1 MTNNH
6 RQALIAAFTFG
17 LVAHAGIA
25 GSFLLLNKRASKIIR
40 DAPRLALIAFLISSA
55 LWAQIDFFAFLLN
68 INSMPGCQI
77 MITFASTFDQFA
89 RVSIQQSLLWIFS
102 TRSLASLTEIG
113 VMQGFIVLR
122 LILGGVFV
130 GIQRPQL
137 NTVCLTQTSILP
149 VGITVSVVDN
159 AFVAFLLIRVI
170 SRGVYSENQRGAIT
184 PRQSRAVALVVLGLI
199 IWTGTSAPLML
210 SIHPMSIV
218 VRTTVPSVGL
228 LILIGILTLLQDRL
242 FSDNAK
248 HVQSTDDDDLDT
260 SRDINNRQMTGAEI
274 HRSRSYDEFARTS
287 AADFT
292 RASKPSPLPV
302 EPKRELPLITMPAAG
317 QANVGMGGVPV
328 LGQLFPLPRTQPSP
342 ASARPESP
350 RHILHQASLSA
361 SSSGSSSNVRT
372 SVSSQE
378 NWGETAKLG
387 ETQHSSLSSEPTTA
401 ATTAF
406 LSPGTEEV
414 RRRSP
419 RQSPRQLP
427 SPALSIFPRPTL
439 IPSQVCTPTKAVG
452 ETVVNFSL
460 PVDAR
465 VPRPYQPMRN
475 QPPKSAPL
483 AVIPRSNANEI
494 LSKREDSARTLSVV
508 HRPRPIPRKSN
519 IDRALFPA
527 EGSPNLQHHK
537 RSLSCGSM
545 RFKQSLDTP
554 AEINYDLSRLNEFAN
569 VLHANIPTPNE
580 SDRITR
586 RRSRSMVELPILPAD
601 IELKPNRNDAK
612 PRIDKS
618 DTLTALSRTLGSPT
632 LGETSI
638 QFPNSPQPTIPHP
651 HEEPVSS
658 ISSSWR
664 DPHVKGYGRRSSPIL
679 PVEDLGALTPST
691 IRDEDFAIDADIRSP
706 ATQVHVQ
713 RALTV
718 TVTAKH
724 QQRSGLGVA
733 ETLSASAESPQGPL
747 PLTVHKP
754 FVKANVGSESEL
766 RQAEDLHVAAKQH
779 LWPSQVGETRPA
791 SFSDRG
797 YSTKPRRSLPPA
809 PLVFRRTDSFYA
821 EPSPVESDFSEED
834 VVGINTDRTH
844 FDSSGPS
851 YEIPENDRLA
861 LLTNLELELNEQEHQ
876 WQTIRHTM
884 HVRDSLSTVG
894 TSPSR
899 DSRYGYGSARLS
911 KLAQQRGQ
919 LDADY
924 DILAL
929 FPQADLKS
937 RTKLAASST
946 FPRFTTSLATPTPP
960 DTDEESEYDEDHEN
974 LVGQAQVSPA
984 KAAMVLWRPIA
995 SVQAVTSAS
1004 TAPSLWTPAS
1014 KPLREFAPVELP
1026 GVSMRRPMRKG
1037 LKPLVIESSRLWE
1050 KPDSKIGVSNHGLW
1064 QSASQVKT
1072 QVVEVKVQQSK
1083 PPRNP
1088 PRRIKRVTM
1097 LPDILESPKPLP
1109 DRRGTLGIFQFPWGD
1124 RSDCATITP
1133 MFMSG
1138 MTYQPAVDGVMQMQ
1152 NSGSVFDMEDYEQD
1166 DGEYY
1171 DSSETYDSDDED
1183 CFELA
1188 QPVPQPTDTY
1198 FHGAP
1203 LEKISSHEDELK
1215 PWSIAEAGTDS
1226 ELLKHCET
1234 SEDAYAKDVQVQ
1246 MQMHG
1251 SSNDKA
1257 NDRTSHRT
1265 QTQVK
1270 YDEDGDADSESESP
1284 QAGDYSA
1291 KAGAAVGVP
1300 PTSTTTMAMTLTD
1313 MDLREHSSDK
1323 NRIRVRQQPQFGGRV
1338 ASISM
1343 PVPQM
1348 ARCLLMDM
1356 GQDGQDWAGA
1366 PITADDGTH
1375 GMSKFILDPCLDMGS
1390 KSRGAPGAGHPR
1402 QHQQATL
1409 LFRFLEDSIS
1419 KPADLKLDCDSPNP
1433 LPLIPLVIYK
1443 SETPTHRRQILV
1455 INLLY
1460 PPSIPALSS
1469 PKRTRN
1475 HPRISMALWT
1485 PSTPVSRPIKG
1496 LPQPDDSIWNTYI
1509 PSGEAVR
1516 LLPAKADMPS
1526 IKSNSLWTAPVKKAP
1541 LNNFGLWGTKQPLP
1555 GMWTQSAVNT
1565 KISYGLLQPDAET
1578 WATYLI
1584 AEDDATRVKPRA
1596 AELATVDSTSLWTP
1610 AKTVISEI
1618 VSEDGLWS
1626 GSNSAPSVSSSEP
1639 STPGETSA
1647 VNFGLWEPFPAAASG
1662 VDEEPSGLFSLS
1674 HRRTDYRTTKLAPA
1688 AQGMERS
1695 PRRALEA
1702 FPDFGFAHLWNIAPL
1717 WDSKANA
1724 TAVELQREIDSL
1736 VLEGLFSLNHRRNN
1750 FRTTSES
1757 PAALETRPKQRISQ
1771 QSLPKLNSD
1780 SLWSVHASSQDL
1792 GEINWLALSTV
1803 RPRTASVVSL
1813 TDSES
1818 VVSDVPAL
1826 TRASSIKSEKSR
1838 PAATPAE
1845 WLAALNEAIRLGS
1858 GKTSAMDTEDSCAPD
1873 SDNYQL
1879 WSKPD
1884 AGIGEPIIAS
1894 DELWKPSTARFLE
1907 LTPTLSEFD
1916 KQHIASGTSQRG
1928 RTQKSRPPMPLYP
1941 GSSSSAF
1948 LPGASETPRDFSAQ
1962 GLWVRAQSPAPG
1974 AKDDGSWIDKS
1985 LRKGLSF
1992 VQLW

>member
-6 RQALIAAFTFG
+6 RQALVAAFTFG

-25 GSFLLLNKRASKIIR
+25 GAFLLLNNRASKIIR

-77 MITFASTFDQFA
+77 MVTFASTFDQFA

-102 TRSLASLTEIG
+102 THSLASLTEIG

-122 LILGGVFV
+122 LVLGGVFV

-137 NTVCLTQTSILP
+137 NTICLTQTSILP
-149 VGITVSVVDN
+149 VGITVSVVDT

-170 SRGVYSENQRGAIT
+170 SRGVYSETQRGAIS

-210 SIHPMSIV
+210 SIQPMAIV

-228 LILIGILTLLQDRL
+228 LILIGILTLFQDRL
-242 FSDNAK
+242 FSDNSK
-248 HVQSTDDDDLDT
+248 HIQSADVNDFDA
-260 SRDINNRQMTGAEI
+260 SRDFSTRQITSADI
-274 HRSRSYDEFARTS
+274 RRPRSYDEIARTS

-292 RASKPSPLPV
+292 GASKPWPV
-302 EPKRELPLITMPAAG
+302 PAEPKRELPLITMPAAG
-317 QANVGMGGVPV
+317 QANIGMGGVPV
-328 LGQLFPLPRTQPSP
+328 LGQLFPLPRTQTLPS
-342 ASARPESP
+342 STKPESS
-350 RHILHQASLSA
+350 RQILHQANLST
-361 SSSGSSSNVRT
+361 SSSGSSSNSRT
-372 SVSSQE
+372 SASSQE
-378 NWGETAKLG
+378 NWADTVKLA
-387 ETQHSSLSSEPTTA
+387 ESQHSSLSSESA
-401 ATTAF
+401 ASATTSAF

-419 RQSPRQLP
+419 RQSPRHLP
-427 SPALSIFPRPTL
+427 SPALSIFPRTTPTTL
-439 IPSQVCTPTKAVG
+439 QARTPTKAGG
-452 ETVVNFSL
+452 EAVVNFSL
-460 PVDAR
+460 PVEAR

-483 AVIPRSNANEI
+483 AVIPRNNANEI
-494 LSKREDSARTLSVV
+494 LAKREDSAKTLSVV

-537 RSLSCGSM
+537 RSLSCGSV
-545 RFKQSLDTP
+545 RFKQPHDTP

-569 VLHANIPTPNE
+569 VLHANIPTPTE
-580 SDRITR
+580 TDRITR

-601 IELKPNRNDAK
+601 IEFKPNRNEAK
-612 PRIDKS
+612 PQIDKS
-618 DTLTALSRTLGSPT
+618 NTLTAPTKTPASLTL
-632 LGETSI
+632 
-638 QFPNSPQPTIPHP
+638 
-651 HEEPVSS
+651 VSAT
-658 ISSSWR
+658 SSSWR
-664 DPHVKGYGRRSSPIL
+664 DPHGKGYGRRSSPIL
-679 PVEDLGALTPST
+679 PVEDLSALTPST
-691 IRDEDFAIDADIRSP
+691 VRDDDFALDADIRSP
-706 ATQVHVQ
+706 AMQVHVQ

-724 QQRSGLGVA
+724 QQQSGLRD
-733 ETLSASAESPQGPL
+733 ESPQEPL

-754 FVKANVGSESEL
+754 SAEANVGSESEL
-766 RQAEDLHVAAKQH
+766 RRAEDLHLTAKQH
-779 LWPSQVGETRPA
+779 FWPSQVGETRPA
-791 SFSDRG
+791 TFSDRG
-797 YSTKPRRSLPPA
+797 YTTKPRRSLPPA

-821 EPSPVESDFSEED
+821 EPSPVESDLSEED
-834 VVGINTDRTH
+834 VVGIFPDRTR
-844 FDSSGPS
+844 SS
-851 YEIPENDRLA
+851 YQIAENDRLA

-946 FPRFTTSLATPTPP
+946 YPRFTNSLATPTPP
-960 DTDEESEYDEDHEN
+960 DTDEESEYAEDHED
-974 LVGQAQVSPA
+974 VIGHTQISPA

-995 SVQAVTSAS
+995 SVQAVTSTS
-1004 TAPSLWTPAS
+1004 TAPSLWTPARR
-1014 KPLREFAPVELP
+1014 PLREIAPVEIP
-1026 GVSMRRPMRKG
+1026 GRSIRGPVRKDMRS
-1037 LKPLVIESSRLWE
+1037 LVIESSRLWE
-1050 KPDSKIGVSNHGLW
+1050 KPESKTEVSNNGLW
-1064 QSASQVKT
+1064 QPVSQVKT

-1133 MFMSG
+1133 MFMPG
-1138 MTYQPAVDGVMQMQ
+1138 MTYQPVVDGGMQTQMQ
-1152 NSGSVFDMEDYEQD
+1152 HSGSVFDMEDYEQD

-1203 LEKISSHEDELK
+1203 PEKISTSHEDELK
-1215 PWSIAEAGTDS
+1215 PQSIAEQGIDS

-1234 SEDAYAKDVQVQ
+1234 SEDGYAKDAQ
-1246 MQMHG
+1246 MQMHDSG
-1251 SSNDKA
+1251 RDDKA
-1257 NDRTSHRT
+1257 NDRTSLRT

-1270 YDEDGDADSESESP
+1270 YDEDGDADSESDSP

-1291 KAGAAVGVP
+1291 KAGTAVGAP
-1300 PTSTTTMAMTLTD
+1300 PTSTTTIAMTIAD
-1313 MDLREHSSDK
+1313 MDLREHVSEK

-1343 PVPQM
+1343 PVPLM
-1348 ARCLLMDM
+1348 ARCLLMDV
-1356 GQDGQDWAGA
+1356 GRNEQDWAGA
-1366 PITADDGTH
+1366 PITDDNGTH
-1375 GMSKFILDPCLDMGS
+1375 GTSKSILGPCTDRES
-1390 KSRGAPGAGHPR
+1390 KSRGAPGAGHP
-1402 QHQQATL
+1402 QQHHHQQATL

-1419 KPADLKLDCDSPNP
+1419 KPADLKLDSPLSHVPTKDSLNP
-1433 LPLIPLVIYK
+1433 
-1443 SETPTHRRQILV
+1443 
-1455 INLLY
+1455 
-1460 PPSIPALSS
+1460 A
-1469 PKRTRN
+1469 
-1475 HPRISMALWT
+1475 
-1485 PSTPVSRPIKG
+1485 
-1496 LPQPDDSIWNTYI
+1496 
-1509 PSGEAVR
+1509 GEAAR

-1541 LNNFGLWGTKQPLP
+1541 VNNFGLWGTTQPLP
-1555 GMWTQSAVNT
+1555 GMWTQSPFNT
-1565 KISYGLLQPDAET
+1565 KISYGLPQPDAET
-1578 WATYLI
+1578 WATYLVV
-1584 AEDDATRVKPRA
+1584 EDDATRVKPRE
-1596 AELATVDSTSLWTP
+1596 AEPLPVDSTSLWTP
-1610 AKTVISEI
+1610 AIPVISEI

-1626 GSNSAPSVSSSEP
+1626 GSNSAPSVSGSEP
-1639 STPGETSA
+1639 STPSETSA
-1647 VNFGLWEPFPAAASG
+1647 VNFGLWEPLAATASID
-1662 VDEEPSGLFSLS
+1662 DEEPIGLFSLS

-1702 FPDFGFAHLWNIAPL
+1702 FPDFGFTHLWNMAPL

-1724 TAVELQREIDSL
+1724 AAVQLQREIDSL

-1771 QSLPKLNSD
+1771 QSLPKLNTD
-1780 SLWSVHASSQDL
+1780 SLWSVRASSQDVT
-1792 GEINWLALSTV
+1792 EINWLALSTV
-1803 RPRTASVVSL
+1803 RPRTASVVSF

-1826 TRASSIKSEKSR
+1826 TRASSIKSEMSR

-1845 WLAALNEAIRLGS
+1845 WLAALDEAIRLGS
-1858 GKTSAMDTEDSCAPD
+1858 GKAPEMDTEDPCAPD

-1879 WSKPD
+1879 WSKPGAD
-1884 AGIGEPIIAS
+1884 IGEPVIAS

-1928 RTQKSRPPMPLYP
+1928 RVQKARPPMPLYP

>member
-6 RQALIAAFTFG
+6 RQALVAAFTFG

-25 GSFLLLNKRASKIIR
+25 GAFLLNNRASKIIR
-40 DAPRLALIAFLISSA
+40 GAPRLALIAFLISSA

-77 MITFASTFDQFA
+77 MVTFASTFDQFA
-89 RVSIQQSLLWIFS
+89 RVSIQQSLLWFFS
-102 TRSLASLTEIG
+102 THSLASLTEIG
-113 VMQGFIVLR
+113 VMQGFVVLR

-137 NTVCLTQTSILP
+137 NTICLTQTSILP
-149 VGITVSVVDN
+149 VGITVSVVDT

-170 SRGVYSENQRGAIT
+170 SRGVYSETQRGAIS

-210 SIHPMSIV
+210 SIQPMSIV

-228 LILIGILTLLQDRL
+228 LMLIGTLTLFQDRL
-242 FSDNAK
+242 FSDNSK
-248 HVQSTDDDDLDT
+248 HIQPADANNFDA
-260 SRDINNRQMTGAEI
+260 SRDFNTRQIISEDI
-274 HRSRSYDEFARTS
+274 RRPRSYEDMARTS
-287 AADFT
+287 AADYT
-292 RASKPSPLPV
+292 AASKPWPV
-302 EPKRELPLITMPAAG
+302 PAEPKRELPLITMPAAG
-317 QANVGMGGVPV
+317 QANIGMGGVPV
-328 LGQLFPLPRTQPSP
+328 LGQLFPLPRTRTSP
-342 ASARPESP
+342 NSTKPESS
-350 RHILHQASLSA
+350 RQTLHQANLST
-361 SSSGSSSNVRT
+361 SSSGSSSDSRT
-372 SVSSQE
+372 SASSQE
-378 NWGETAKLG
+378 NWADTVKLA
-387 ETQHSSLSSEPTTA
+387 ESQHSSLSSENTTC
-401 ATTAF
+401 ATTSAF
-406 LSPGTEEV
+406 LSPGADEV

-427 SPALSIFPRPTL
+427 SPALSIFPRTAPTTL
-439 IPSQVCTPTKAVG
+439 QARTPTKAGV
-452 ETVVNFSL
+452 EAIVNFSL

-465 VPRPYQPMRN
+465 VPRPFQPMRI
-475 QPPKSAPL
+475 QPPKSAPF

-494 LSKREDSARTLSVV
+494 LAKRKDSAKTLSVV

-537 RSLSCGSM
+537 RSLSCGSV
-545 RFKQSLDTP
+545 RFKQPHDTP

-569 VLHANIPTPNE
+569 VLHANIPTPTGT
-580 SDRITR
+580 DRIMR

-601 IELKPNRNDAK
+601 IEFKPNCNEAK
-612 PRIDKS
+612 PQIDKS
-618 DTLTALSRTLGSPT
+618 NTLTAPTKTPASLTLV
-632 LGETSI
+632 ETSI
-638 QFPNSPQPTIPHP
+638 QFPKSPQPTTAQIDN
-651 HEEPVSS
+651 EPVSTT
-658 ISSSWR
+658 SSSWR
-664 DPHVKGYGRRSSPIL
+664 DPHGKGYGRRSSPIL
-679 PVEDLGALTPST
+679 PVEDLSALTPST
-691 IRDEDFAIDADIRSP
+691 VRDEDFALDADIRSP
-706 ATQVHVQ
+706 AMQVHVQ

-724 QQRSGLGVA
+724 QQQSGLRVA
-733 ETLSASAESPQGPL
+733 ETLSASSDETSREPL
-747 PLTVHKP
+747 PLSVRKP
-754 FVKANVGSESEL
+754 STEANVGSESEL
-766 RQAEDLHVAAKQH
+766 RRAEDSNPTAKQH
-779 LWPSQVGETRPA
+779 WQSQVGETRPA
-791 SFSDRG
+791 TFSDRG
-797 YSTKPRRSLPPA
+797 YTTKPRRSLPPA

-821 EPSPVESDFSEED
+821 EPSPVESDLSEED
-834 VVGINTDRTH
+834 VGILPDRTC
-844 FDSSGPS
+844 SS
-851 YEIPENDRLA
+851 YQIAENDKLA

-937 RTKLAASST
+937 RTKLAVSST
-946 FPRFTTSLATPTPP
+946 YPRFTNSIATPTPP
-960 DTDEESEYDEDHEN
+960 DTDEESEYAEDHEDFI
-974 LVGQAQVSPA
+974 GHTQMSPA
-984 KAAMVLWRPIA
+984 KTAMVLWRPMA
-995 SVQAVTSAS
+995 SVQAVASTS
-1004 TAPSLWTPAS
+1004 TAPSLWTPAPR
-1014 KPLREFAPVELP
+1014 PLREIAPVEIP
-1026 GVSMRRPMRKG
+1026 GRSIRGPVRKDVRS
-1037 LKPLVIESSRLWE
+1037 LAIESSTLWE
-1050 KPDSKIGVSNHGLW
+1050 KPESKTEVSSDMLW
-1064 QSASQVKT
+1064 QPVSQVKS
-1072 QVVEVKVQQSK
+1072 QVVEVTVQQSK

-1133 MFMSG
+1133 MFIPVP
-1138 MTYQPAVDGVMQMQ
+1138 YQPVVDGGMQTQ
-1152 NSGSVFDMEDYEQD
+1152 VQHSGSVFDMEDYEQD

-1203 LEKISSHEDELK
+1203 PEKTSTSHEDELK
-1215 PWSIAEAGTDS
+1215 PRSIDEQGTDS

-1234 SEDAYAKDVQVQ
+1234 SEDAYAKDVQ
-1246 MQMHG
+1246 MQMHDSG
-1251 SSNDKA
+1251 RGDKA
-1257 NDRTSHRT
+1257 NDRTSLRT

-1291 KAGAAVGVP
+1291 KAGTAAGAP
-1300 PTSTTTMAMTLTD
+1300 PTSTTTMAMTIAD
-1313 MDLREHSSDK
+1313 MDLREHVSEK

-1343 PVPQM
+1343 PVPLM
-1348 ARCLLMDM
+1348 ARCLLMHV
-1356 GQDGQDWAGA
+1356 GLNEQDWAGA
-1366 PITADDGTH
+1366 PIINDTVHAT
-1375 GMSKFILDPCLDMGS
+1375 SKSILDPCTDRES
-1390 KSRGAPGAGHPR
+1390 KSRGAPVAGHPH
-1402 QHQQATL
+1402 QQQQATL

-1419 KPADLKLDCDSPNP
+1419 KPADLKLDCDSPTPQP
-1433 LPLIPLVIYK
+1433 LSPLVIYK
-1443 SETPTHRRQILV
+1443 SESPTSRRQILV

-1460 PPSIPALSS
+1460 PPSISTQSS
-1469 PKRTRN
+1469 LQQTTNYPN
-1475 HPRISMALWT
+1475 ISMALWI
-1485 PSTPVSRPIKG
+1485 PSTPVSRPNKG
-1496 LPQPDDSIWNTYI
+1496 LPQPDDSTWNSYI
-1509 PSGEAVR
+1509 PTGEASR

-1526 IKSNSLWTAPVKKAP
+1526 IQSNSLWTAPVKKAP
-1541 LNNFGLWGTKQPLP
+1541 VDNFGLWGTTQPLP
-1555 GMWTQSAVNT
+1555 GMWTQSPLDT
-1565 KISYGLLQPDAET
+1565 KISYGLPQPDAET
-1578 WATYLI
+1578 WVTYLI
-1584 AEDDATRVKPRA
+1584 AEDDAPRVKPRE
-1596 AELATVDSTSLWTP
+1596 AEPLPVDSTSLWTP
-1610 AKTVISEI
+1610 AIPVISDI

-1626 GSNSAPSVSSSEP
+1626 GPSSAPSVTGSEP
-1639 STPGETSA
+1639 SA
-1647 VNFGLWEPFPAAASG
+1647 VNFGLWEPLPTTAS
-1662 VDEEPSGLFSLS
+1662 VDDEEPIGLFSLS

-1702 FPDFGFAHLWNIAPL
+1702 FPDFGFTHLWNMAPL
-1717 WDSKANA
+1717 WDSRANVA
-1724 TAVELQREIDSL
+1724 AVQLQREIDSL

-1771 QSLPKLNSD
+1771 QSLPKLNTD
-1780 SLWSVHASSQDL
+1780 SLWSVRASSQDAT
-1792 GEINWLALSTV
+1792 EINWLAASTA
-1803 RPRTASVVSL
+1803 RPRTASVVSF
-1813 TDSES
+1813 TDGES

-1826 TRASSIKSEKSR
+1826 TRASSIKSEMSR

-1845 WLAALNEAIRLGS
+1845 WLAALDEAIRLGS
-1858 GKTSAMDTEDSCAPD
+1858 GKAPEMDTEDPCAPD

-1879 WSKPD
+1879 WSKPGAD
-1884 AGIGEPIIAS
+1884 IGEPVIAS

-1928 RTQKSRPPMPLYP
+1928 RVQKARPPMPLYP

-1974 AKDDGSWIDKS
+1974 ARDEGSWIDKS

>member
-25 GSFLLLNKRASKIIR
+25 GAFLLNKRTSKIIR
-40 DAPRLALIAFLISSA
+40 NAPRLALIAFLISSA

-77 MITFASTFDQFA
+77 MVTFASTFDQFA

-102 TRSLASLTEIG
+102 THSLASLTEIG
-113 VMQGFIVLR
+113 VTQGFIVLR

-137 NTVCLTQTSILP
+137 NAVCLTQTSILP

-218 VRTTVPSVGL
+218 VRTTVPSVE
-228 LILIGILTLLQDRL
+228 
-242 FSDNAK
+242 
-248 HVQSTDDDDLDT
+248 STDVDDHDT
-260 SRDINNRQMTGAEI
+260 SRDMNTRQMTSAEI
-274 HRSRSYDEFARTS
+274 HHSRSYNEFARTS
-287 AADFT
+287 TADFT
-292 RASKPSPLPV
+292 GASKPSPLYA
-302 EPKRELPLITMPAAG
+302 ETKRELPLITMPAAG

-328 LGQLFPLPRTQPSP
+328 IGQLFPLPRIQPSP
-342 ASARPESP
+342 APTRPSSP
-350 RHILHQASLSA
+350 QHILHQASLST

-372 SVSSQE
+372 SAPSQE
-378 NWGETAKLG
+378 SWRETAKLG

-419 RQSPRQLP
+419 RQLP

-439 IPSQVCTPTKAVG
+439 IPSQVRTPTKAGG
-452 ETVVNFSL
+452 EAVVNFSL

-465 VPRPYQPMRN
+465 VPRPYQSIRN

-483 AVIPRSNANEI
+483 VAIPRSNANEI
-494 LSKREDSARTLSVV
+494 MNKREDSARTLSVV

-545 RFKQSLDTP
+545 RFKQTLDTP
-554 AEINYDLSRLNEFAN
+554 VDINYDLSRLNAFAN
-569 VLHANIPTPNE
+569 VLHANIPTPSE

-601 IELKPNRNDAK
+601 LELRPNRNDGK
-612 PRIDKS
+612 PQIDKS
-618 DTLTALSRTLGSPT
+618 DTLTALSRTPGSPT
-632 LGETSI
+632 LGETSP
-638 QFPNSPQPTIPHP
+638 QFPNTQATIPHP
-651 HEEPVSS
+651 HEEPASTT
-658 ISSSWR
+658 SSSWR
-664 DPHVKGYGRRSSPIL
+664 DPLAKGYGRRSSPIL

-691 IRDEDFAIDADIRSP
+691 IPDEDFALDADIRSP
-706 ATQVHVQ
+706 ATQIHVQ

-724 QQRSGLGVA
+724 QQRSALGVA
-733 ETLSASAESPQGPL
+733 ETLSASTDKSPQGPL
-747 PLTVHKP
+747 PLTVRKP
-754 FVKANVGSESEL
+754 SAEANVGSESEL
-766 RQAEDLHVAAKQH
+766 RQAEDLQVSAKQH
-779 LWPSQVGETRPA
+779 FWPSQVGETRPA
-791 SFSDRG
+791 TFSDRG

-809 PLVFRRTDSFYA
+809 PLVFHWTDSFYA
-821 EPSPVESDFSEED
+821 EPSPVESNFSQD
-834 VVGINTDRTH
+834 VAGIDQNRTR
-844 FDSSGPS
+844 FDSPGSS
-851 YEIPENDRLA
+851 YEIAENDRMA

-884 HVRDSLSTVG
+884 LVRDSLSTVG

-899 DSRYGYGSARLS
+899 DSRYGFGSARLS

-960 DTDEESEYDEDHEN
+960 DTDEESEYDDDHEN
-974 LVGQAQVSPA
+974 LIGQAQVSAA

-995 SVQAVTSAS
+995 SMQAVTSTS
-1004 TAPSLWTPAS
+1004 TTPTLWAPAS
-1014 KPLREFAPVELP
+1014 KHPREFATVELP
-1026 GVSMRRPMRKG
+1026 GLSLRGPVRKG
-1037 LKPLVIESSRLWE
+1037 LNPLVIESSRLWE
-1050 KPDSKIGVSNHGLW
+1050 KPDVKTEVLNHGLW
-1064 QSASQVKT
+1064 QSASQAKA

-1109 DRRGTLGIFQFPWGD
+1109 DRRGILGIFQFPWGD
-1124 RSDCATITP
+1124 RSDSATITP
-1133 MFMSG
+1133 MLMSG
-1138 MTYQPAVDGVMQMQ
+1138 MTYQPVVDGIMPMQ

-1188 QPVPQPTDTY
+1188 QPVSPPTDTY
-1198 FHGAP
+1198 FQGAP
-1203 LEKISSHEDELK
+1203 HEKISTTHEDEVK
-1215 PWSIAEAGTDS
+1215 PRSIAEDS

-1234 SEDAYAKDVQVQ
+1234 SEDAYAKDKGVQVQ
-1246 MQMHG
+1246 VQMHG
-1251 SSNDKA
+1251 SSDDKA
-1257 NDRTSHRT
+1257 NNRTSPRT
-1265 QTQVK
+1265 QTQAR
-1270 YDEDGDADSESESP
+1270 YDEDRGANSESESESP

-1291 KAGAAVGVP
+1291 KAGAVIGVL
-1300 PTSTTTMAMTLTD
+1300 PTSTTPMAMTLTD
-1313 MDLREHSSDK
+1313 MDLREHTSDK
-1323 NRIRVRQQPQFGGRV
+1323 NRIRARQQPQFGGRV

-1348 ARCLLMDM
+1348 ARCLLMGMD
-1356 GQDGQDWAGA
+1356 QNGQDWAGA
-1366 PITADDGTH
+1366 PITDDDNTH
-1375 GMSKFILDPCLDMGS
+1375 GTSKSILDPCIDRES
-1390 KSRGAPGAGHPR
+1390 KSHGAPSAGYPQQR
-1402 QHQQATL
+1402 QQATL

-1433 LPLIPLVIYK
+1433 LPLNPLVIYK

-1460 PPSIPALSS
+1460 PPSIPTQSF
-1469 PKRTRN
+1469 PKHKKN
-1475 HPRISMALWT
+1475 YPRISMALWT

-1509 PSGEAVR
+1509 PSGEAAR

-1526 IKSNSLWTAPVKKAP
+1526 IKSNSLWTATVKKAS

-1555 GMWTQSAVNT
+1555 GMWTQSTVNT
-1565 KISYGLLQPDAET
+1565 KISYGLPQPDAET

-1584 AEDDATRVKPRA
+1584 VEDDAIRLKPRA
-1596 AELATVDSTSLWTP
+1596 AEPATVNSTSLWTP

-1618 VSEDGLWS
+1618 VSENGLWS
-1626 GSNSAPSVSSSEP
+1626 GSSSVPSVSGSEP
-1639 STPGETSA
+1639 STPSENSA
-1647 VNFGLWEPFPAAASG
+1647 VNFGLWEPFSATASV
-1662 VDEEPSGLFSLS
+1662 VDEEPTGLFSLS
-1674 HRRTDYRTTKLAPA
+1674 HRRTDFRTTKLAPA

-1702 FPDFGFAHLWNIAPL
+1702 FPDFGFAHLWNMAPL

-1724 TAVELQREIDSL
+1724 AAVKLQREIDSL
-1736 VLEGLFSLNHRRNN
+1736 VLDGLFSLNHRRNN

-1780 SLWSVHASSQDL
+1780 SLWSVRAPSRDSS
-1792 GEINWLALSTV
+1792 EINWLALSTV
-1803 RPRTASVVSL
+1803 RPRIASVISL

-1845 WLAALNEAIRLGS
+1845 WLAALDEAIRLGS
-1858 GKTSAMDTEDSCAPD
+1858 GKTMAIDTEDPCAPD

-1884 AGIGEPIIAS
+1884 TGLGEPVIAS

-1974 AKDDGSWIDKS
+1974 SKDDGSWIDMS